1 MEMRLLPEGH
11 EMNKLVFAATMALP
25 SVALAHPGHSHAGMS
40 PNHHIVTGAIVLAIA
55 AGAFFAARLWK
66 QKRSR

>member
-1 MEMRLLPEGH
+1 
-11 EMNKLVFAATMALP
+11 MNKLVFAATMVMP

-40 PNHHIVTGAIVLAIA
+40 PNHHIVEVAIVVAVA

>member
-1 MEMRLLPEGH
+1 
-11 EMNKLVFAATMALP
+11 MNKLVFAATMALP

-40 PNHHIVTGAIVLAIA
+40 SNHHIIEAGIVLAVA

>member
-1 MEMRLLPEGH
+1 
-11 EMNKLVFAATMALP
+11 MNKLVFAATMALP
-25 SVALAHPGHSHAGMS
+25 SVALAHPGHSHTGVS
-40 PNHHIVTGAIVLAIA
+40 SNHHIVIGGIVIAIA